1 MLGEISYSVAADRSV
16 CATRNR
22 RIEMIRWLLF
32 AAFAFLVTAALQ
44 GVMASRRAKKPVEGQ
59 DPLPTLPPLPYATEL
74 ENSRRELEA
83 LEQRLDIHN
92 TGQQGRGA

>member
-1 MLGEISYSVAADRSV
+1 
-16 CATRNR
+16 
-22 RIEMIRWLLF
+22 MIRWLLL

-59 DPLPTLPPLPYATEL
+59 DPLPRLPPLPNATEL

-83 LEQRLDIHN
+83 LEQRLDIQP
-92 TGQQGRGA
+92 TGQQGKEA